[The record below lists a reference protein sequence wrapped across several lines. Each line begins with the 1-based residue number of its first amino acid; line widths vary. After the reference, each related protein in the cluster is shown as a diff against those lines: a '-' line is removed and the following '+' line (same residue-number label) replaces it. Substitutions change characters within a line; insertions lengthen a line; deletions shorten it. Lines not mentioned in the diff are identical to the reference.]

1 VFPQLSTTNGAPISV
16 QSKWVG
22 LGILNP
28 DGHAFF
34 VLAMAVLV
42 VCVVGVLL
50 IRQGTTGRY
59 LAAMRGSETAAAGMG
74 INLTWQRVVIFG
86 LSGVVAGL
94 GGTLLTIQQQ
104 SVSAEGFN
112 YEFSLAFVV
121 IVVST
126 GVSTVEGAINAGIAF
141 VVIQQLLTYLP
152 ARFGGDSLVFVLFAF
167 GAINYAAHPEGVLEF
182 SKRRWTL
189 RMQNL
194 FFKTIPPP
202 AAPTGGALMGAFGNG
217 SDPVGGGSL
226 PQGAVEAEPRVV
238 DRG

>member
-1 VFPQLSTTNGAPISV
+1 
-16 QSKWVG
+16 
-22 LGILNP
+22 
-28 DGHAFF
+28 
-34 VLAMAVLV
+34 
-42 VCVVGVLL
+42 
-50 IRQGTTGRY
+50 
-59 LAAMRGSETAAAGMG
+59 MG
-74 INLTWQRVVIFG
+74 INLTWQRVLIFG

-126 GVSTVEGAINAGIAF
+126 GVSTVEGAINAGMAF

-167 GAINYAAHPEGVLEF
+167 GAINYASHPEGVLEF
-182 SKRRWTL
+182 QKRKSTL
-189 RMQNL
+189 RMQKR
-194 FFKTIPPP
+194 FFKPDPPP
-202 AAPTGGALMGAFGNG
+202 TAPTGGALLGAFGNG
-217 SDPVGGGSL
+217 SDAVGVATRPPG
-226 PQGAVEAEPRVV
+226 VEPRVV